1 MCEWK
6 HYIFRCYQL
15 CYLRQTYSS
24 VSLAHT
30 QCWVDCRRLGG
41 QTRSLEKHIRAGTRR
56 WENHPG
62 PDNSHQSCQS
72 RLHHQERHN
81 AQKCPVI
88 RLHKRLD
95 VITANLYLKVRPR
108 VTNISKNPPD
118 CRMKMTKDKEEDDL
132 PPDKEAK
139 LAQGGEEARGKGGG
153 HTAKKRH
160 HLEGPSI

>member
-1 MCEWK
+1 M
-6 HYIFRCYQL
+6 
-15 CYLRQTYSS
+15 
-24 VSLAHT
+24 
-30 QCWVDCRRLGG
+30 
-41 QTRSLEKHIRAGTRR
+41 
-56 WENHPG
+56 
-62 PDNSHQSCQS
+62 
-72 RLHHQERHN
+72 
-81 AQKCPVI
+81 I

-118 CRMKMTKDKEEDDL
+118 SRVKMTKDKEEDDL

-153 HTAKKRH
+153 HTAEKRH